1 MLRRNPSVRISF
13 IAALAVA
20 FAALLVPHYALAQN
34 VSQNAMAGKYS
45 VTLKVLP
52 AEAFM
57 GPGAMMVRDSGAKAE
72 AVNGPMH
79 PNHHMVVFIKKDG
92 KPVEHAHVKIW
103 YRMAMGKMKNM
114 GNMKMSG
121 KNKWMKLPVV
131 RMHVKG
137 KGAATTHFGN
147 NLVLQPG
154 NYEAKVTVN
163 GKTAMFHFTL

>member
-1 MLRRNPSVRISF
+1 MLRRNPSVRLSF

-52 AEAFM
+52 AEGFM
-57 GPGAMMVRDSGAKAE
+57 GSGAMMVRDGGAKPYELNDAM
-72 AVNGPMH
+72 P
-79 PNHHMVVFIKKDG
+79 PNHHMVVFITKDG

-103 YRMAMGKMKNM
+103 YRTAMGKMNNM
-114 GNMKMSG
+114 GNMKMAG
-121 KNKWMKLPVV
+121 KNKWMRLPVV

-147 NLVLQPG
+147 NLVMKSG
-154 NYEAKVTVN
+154 SYDAKVKVN
-163 GKTAMFHFTL
+163 GHTAIFHFTL